1 METKAEQSGTAKRY
15 GYIRVSS
22 EGQNLARQTEEM
34 DRQGLTYV
42 FSEKISGKS
51 LDRPELRKMLSI
63 LSKGDEVVVLSIDRI
78 ARNTKDLIELID
90 EFNSK
95 GVKFISLKENIDTS
109 TPTGKFLITIMGAMA
124 ELERAYIRERQQ
136 QGIAIAKRQG
146 KYKGRKPKEL
156 PNFDEV
162 SNRVKEGRITVNE
175 AVKIL
180 GISRSTYYRR
190 LLDDEIIDY

>member
-1 METKAEQSGTAKRY
+1 METKAEQSGTARRY

>member
-1 METKAEQSGTAKRY
+1 METKAEQSGIGKRY

-190 LLDDEIIDY
+190 LIDDEIIDY